1 MRALAVAIV
10 VSSMGGVVCAEPAD
24 QDVKR
29 LEACFQT
36 ARETDPVCSN
46 PASDPAQRRD
56 CFERTRAALLQ
67 CMEQATPGVSVDSA
81 APDLPTGKVSPET
94 SAGTSPADRPDNP
107 APSRMP
113 VGAAPPERPASV
125 FDVPARQVDV
135 PAKQPDVPAKQAD
148 APVKQ
153 AIVPAKQPEVP
164 AKQADAPVKQAIV
177 PAKRPE
183 VPAKQADAPVQ
194 QAIVPAKPAE
204 VPANPIDTPAK
215 PGDTG
220 WVVSETT
227 SPVDFS
233 PLITAVIHTTSGTGT
248 LSIRCHGLRTDLS
261 VHSEGAWRST
271 RSGDIQVAYQIDRQ
285 PSVKLAWAE
294 STDGKTAN
302 YKQDA
307 ADLLR
312 SLPEGARLKISVFD
326 NAGLGHDAFFQLTG
340 LDSIRKKFGT
350 VCKSTPEN
358 RISSGKP

>member
-1 MRALAVAIV
+1 MRALVVAIV
-10 VSSMGGVVCAEPAD
+10 VSSMGGAVCAEPAD

-56 CFERTRAALLQ
+56 CFERTRTALLQ
-67 CMEQATPGVSVDSA
+67 CMEQATPGVSAD
-81 APDLPTGKVSPET
+81 APAPNPPAGHVSPET
-94 SAGTSPADRPDNP
+94 SAGASPADRPANP
-107 APSRMP
+107 APSGPP
-113 VGAAPPERPASV
+113 VVAAPPERPASV
-125 FDVPARQVDV
+125 FDAPARQVDV
-135 PAKQPDVPAKQAD
+135 PAKQADVPPKQADVPAKPADTPPKQAD
-148 APVKQ
+148 AP
-153 AIVPAKQPEVP
+153 A
-164 AKQADAPVKQAIV
+164 KQAIV
-177 PAKRPE
+177 PAKR
-183 VPAKQADAPVQ
+183 
-194 QAIVPAKPAE
+194 AE
-204 VPANPIDTPAK
+204 VPANPA
-215 PGDTG
+215 DTG

-248 LSIRCHGLRTDLS
+248 LAIRCHGPRTDLS

-271 RSGDIQVAYQIDRQ
+271 RSGDIQVAYQINREA
-285 PSVKLAWAE
+285 PVKLAWAE

-340 LDSIRKKFGT
+340 LDSIRKKLGT
-350 VCKSTPEN
+350 VCKWTPAN